1 MDNASVE
8 DTGVPTNERQLESP
22 ISFEDCSSY
31 GATSEHLTDLPPAY
45 GAFQSWT
52 AKQQKQVDS
61 ELHQRQ
67 PLYLPGFPTI
77 IDVHKRNV
85 GRESDQDSSGNT
97 SDLLK
102 QLKSAM
108 SKASWELPPSM
119 SKDAWTSPS
128 STARNVWDSPLSVSK
143 DMGNTQTATVKDT
156 WVSPSTIS
164 KDTWDSQNAKP
175 AFSPVAPP
183 SMQPFNCN
191 PPDLLLPSALPDRRH
206 RWEAPMTLAGRHLPF
221 GWPPVGRFP
230 NLNSM
235 QQLQESIDWSQH
247 AGNLRLFDNER
258 TVENSLKRKQTRPTF
273 SGQQIFSLEKT
284 FEHNKYLN
292 GQERTNLA
300 RSLGMTENQ
309 VKVSKQLEFQS
320 LSYINY

>member
-1 MDNASVE
+1 MSMDTSSAEN
-8 DTGVPTNERQLESP
+8 TGVSANERQLESP
-22 ISFEDCSSY
+22 ISFEECSSY
-31 GATSEHLTDLPPAY
+31 SATSEHPTDLPPAY
-45 GAFQSWT
+45 GAFESWK
-52 AKQQKQVDS
+52 ARQHKQADS
-61 ELHQRQ
+61 ELHQRH

-77 IDVHKRNV
+77 IDIHRRNA

-119 SKDAWTSPS
+119 SKDIWTSPS
-128 STARNVWDSPLSVSK
+128 SSTARNAWDSPSSISK
-143 DMGNTQTATVKDT
+143 DMGNSQTATMKDT
-156 WVSPSTIS
+156 WVSPSIIS
-164 KDTWDSQNAKP
+164 KETWNSQIEKQ

-191 PPDLLLPSALPDRRH
+191 PPDLLLPTALPDRRH
-206 RWEAPMTLAGRHLPF
+206 RWEAPMTLAGPHLPF

-300 RSLGMTENQ
+300 RSLGMSENQ
-309 VKVSKQLEFQS
+309 VKVSMEFEF
-320 LSYINY
+320 Y